1 MTTETTEKPEGGFPL
16 SDGLGLSVTVDIS
29 PDISRLAKFYD
40 VATIPELINAMEKHI
55 ERLRKI
61 EAAARKLDEAMTSHK
76 HELLNLT
83 LNSYGWDWAWD
94 MLADALEP
102 NMKLCGERSE
112 SERRVRNR
120 RTKI

>member
-55 ERLRKI
+55 ERLQLKVPSPI
-61 EAAARKLDEAMTSHK
+61 DQFAP
-76 HELLNLT
+76 
-83 LNSYGWDWAWD
+83 SYRHG
-94 MLADALEP
+94 
-102 NMKLCGERSE
+102 
-112 SERRVRNR
+112 
-120 RTKI
+120 